1 MPVDSDA
8 AQERAQDTAAML
20 PPRRRRPVL
29 IGAAVLLLGALGL
42 GVYSLQ
48 KNKTVGLSARAYNYS
63 QDHIAFVA
71 VNGKWA
77 GGGDGPYDPAKRRGP
92 TGGGSVCCV
101 NLIEGGSTA
110 EVELKFIDGSTLDVS
125 TLKVQ
130 AQVLQPWPKF
140 INTANI
146 YVLPGR
152 RVVIEITPGPG
163 IALTRDEL
171 KKRMGEN

>member
-1 MPVDSDA
+1 MKVYEIRA
-8 AQERAQDTAAML
+8 AL
-20 PPRRRRPVL
+20 LSRRRYVYL
-29 IGAAVLLLGALGL
+29 LGAVLLLAALGL
-42 GVYSLQ
+42 GAYTLQ

-63 QDHIAFVA
+63 PDDIISVA

-77 GGGDGPYDPAKRRGP
+77 GGGKLYPFDPAKRRGP

-110 EVELKFIDGSTLDVS
+110 EVELKFIDGSTL
-125 TLKVQ
+125 KVQ

-152 RVVIEITPGPG
+152 RVVIEITPGPE
-163 IALTRDEL
+163 IAPSWDEL

>member
-1 MPVDSDA
+1 MPVDSNA
-8 AQERAQDTAAML
+8 AQERAQDTAAAL
-20 PPRRRRPVL
+20 PPRRRLVL
-29 IGAAVLLLGALGL
+29 IGAAVLLLAALGL
-42 GVYSLQ
+42 GAYTLQ

-77 GGGDGPYDPAKRRGP
+77 GGGHGPFDPAKRRGP

-110 EVELKFIDGSTLDVS
+110 EVTLTFAEGPDVI
-125 TLKVQ
+125 VQ
-130 AQVLQPWPKF
+130 AKVLQPWPK
-140 INTANI
+140 IMSYANI

-152 RVVIEITPGPG
+152 RVVIKVIPASQPHPTLEELLK
-163 IALTRDEL
+163 IA
-171 KKRMGEN
+171 GEN

>member
-1 MPVDSDA
+1 
-8 AQERAQDTAAML
+8 ML
-20 PPRRRRPVL
+20 PPRRRLWL

-48 KNKTVGLSARAYNYS
+48 KNKTVGLSASAYNYS
-63 QDHIAFVA
+63 PDDIISVD

-77 GGGDGPYDPAKRRGP
+77 GGGKLYPFDPAKRRGP
-92 TGGGSVCCV
+92 TGGGVVCCV

-110 EVELKFIDGSTLDVS
+110 EVELTFIDGS

-130 AQVLQPWPKF
+130 AQVLQPWPK
-140 INTANI
+140 IMSYANI

-152 RVVIEITPGPG
+152 KVVIKVVPASQGHP
-163 IALTRDEL
+163 ALEEL
-171 KKRMGEN
+171 LKLAGEN

>member
-8 AQERAQDTAAML
+8 AQERAQDTAAGL

-42 GVYSLQ
+42 AAYSLQ
-48 KNKTVGLSARAYNYS
+48 KNKTVAKTVALSASAYNYS

-77 GGGDGPYDPAKRRGP
+77 GGGHGPYDPAKRRGP
-92 TGGGSVCCV
+92 TGGGVVCCV

-110 EVELKFIDGSTLDVS
+110 EVTLTFAEGPDVI
-125 TLKVQ
+125 VQ
-130 AQVLQPWPKF
+130 AKVLQPWPK
-140 INTANI
+140 IMSYADI

-152 RVVIEITPGPG
+152 KVVIKVVPATQGHP
-163 IALTRDEL
+163 ALEEL
-171 KKRMGEN
+171 LKLAGEN

>member
-20 PPRRRRPVL
+20 PPRRRLWL

-48 KNKTVGLSARAYNYS
+48 KNKTVGLSASAYNYS
-63 QDHIAFVA
+63 QDHIAFVD

-77 GGGDGPYDPAKRRGP
+77 GGGHDPYDPAKRRGP

-110 EVELKFIDGSTLDVS
+110 EVTLTFAEGPDVI
-125 TLKVQ
+125 VQ
-130 AQVLQPWPKF
+130 AQVLQPWPK
-140 INTANI
+140 IMSYANI

-152 RVVIEITPGPG
+152 KVVIKVVPASQGHP
-163 IALTRDEL
+163 ALEEL
-171 KKRMGEN
+171 LKLAGEN

>member
-1 MPVDSDA
+1 MPVDSNA
-8 AQERAQDTAAML
+8 AQERAQDTAAAL
-20 PPRRRRPVL
+20 PPRHRLWL
-29 IGAAVLLLGALGL
+29 IGAAVLLLAALGL
-42 GVYSLQ
+42 GAYTLQ
-48 KNKTVGLSARAYNYS
+48 KNKTVALSASALNFS
-63 QDHIAFVA
+63 PDHITFVA

-77 GGGDGPYDPAKRRGP
+77 GGGLAPYDPAKRRGP
-92 TGGGSVCCV
+92 TGGGVVCCV

-110 EVELKFIDGSTLDVS
+110 EVTLTFPEPEEPDLV
-125 TLKVQ
+125 VQ

-140 INTANI
+140 IDTADI

-163 IALTRDEL
+163 VPLTWDEL